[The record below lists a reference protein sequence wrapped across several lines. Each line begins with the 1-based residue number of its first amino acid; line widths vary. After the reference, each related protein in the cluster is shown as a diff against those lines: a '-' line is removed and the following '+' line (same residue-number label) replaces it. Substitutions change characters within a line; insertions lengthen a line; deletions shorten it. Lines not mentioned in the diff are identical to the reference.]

1 MYTYVCKKYWL
12 EHTWGAVLWSHMKWG
27 CFAENMRKL
36 QKIMCCINPHFT
48 LVNYK
53 SCQAYSLV
61 SRCKKAS
68 FGTRSPLPAPL
79 PTHTY
84 RVRVIRAKKF
94 RICAALNPHFMLVN
108 YTGAAGDLPGEIPRK
123 IGPRGRK
130 IRPLDLWPWS
140 EKLHFVIPGRL
151 RTFGSEPGRTCATDT
166 F

>member
-1 MYTYVCKKYWL
+1 MFLSFSSHISQFYAIQRNYMQY
-12 EHTWGAVLWSHMKWG
+12 LWSHMKWG

-79 PTHTY
+79 PTH
-84 RVRVIRAKKF
+84 
-94 RICAALNPHFMLVN
+94 
-108 YTGAAGDLPGEIPRK
+108 
-123 IGPRGRK
+123 
-130 IRPLDLWPWS
+130 
-140 EKLHFVIPGRL
+140 RL
-151 RTFGSEPGRTCATDT
+151 RTRDSCAKKSDLCPKSAHKSLTHKKTIPRTAFCAHANTFEASGQPVGSG
-166 F
+166 